1 MLKRLL
7 TIRYVCKKYKIDYSL
22 PSMLGLSKS
31 AGFIITDDDG
41 VPLTLGVHLFQK
53 NFYEVLFHE
62 VGHIVTCRRAKD
74 DRFLKNHRNY
84 HTEYDWF
91 TRIEEE
97 ALASKFSIRVCN
109 KIGNANVKY
118 LEKCWHSYVH
128 SLSNVCAGS
137 PTLTAKL
144 TDVVGKN
151 SKIFWRN
158 DEKSCSN

>member
-7 TIRYVCKKYKIDYSL
+7 TIGYVCRKYKIDYSL
-22 PSMLGLSKS
+22 SSMFGLSKS
-31 AGFIITDDDG
+31 SGFILTDDDG

-62 VGHIVTCRRAKD
+62 VGHIVTCRQAKD
-74 DRFLKNHRNY
+74 DRFLKNHRKTPASYN
-84 HTEYDWF
+84 WF
-91 TRIEEE
+91 IRIEEE

-109 KIGNANVKY
+109 KIGSANVKY

-128 SLSNVCAGS
+128 ALSRVCAGS
-137 PTLTAKL
+137 PSLTTEL
-144 TDVVGKN
+144 VNVVGRN

-158 DEKSCSN
+158 KW